1 MKKVIF
7 SFFISVLIFNH
18 TSGQSSVSDSA
29 SVVTILKELLNIC
42 AKVDFGDPKV
52 QTLGTFYKAAPYIV
66 YQGENEQ
73 RKWKDIADYTKPED
87 KKGVD
92 EVCYRIN
99 NTVNQDSSY
108 QIIKYATERESEG
121 TWHVL
126 IVSYIRKGQPKKSAF
141 AFLKIRNRF
150 ALGDID

>member
-1 MKKVIF
+1 MKRILF
-7 SFFISVLIFNH
+7 LFFISVLIFNQAA
-18 TSGQSSVSDSA
+18 GQSSVSDSA
-29 SVVTILKELLNIC
+29 SVATILKELLNIC

-52 QTLGTFYKAAPYIV
+52 QTLGTFYKAASYIV

-99 NTVNQDSSY
+99 STVNQDSSY
-108 QIIKYATERESEG
+108 QIIKYTMEKESEG

-126 IVSYIRKGQPKKSAF
+126 VVSYIRKGQLKKSAF
-141 AFLKIRNRF
+141 AFLKIKNRF